1 MIEFDKRIINPKLI
15 FTPSECR
22 NNYILNRLEQI
33 VYCTNS
39 FDDFANLDKCKVGY
53 LAFINRDKY
62 SPYTVVFEDLVGS
75 DNQWYE
81 HYKYIIFKNNT
92 KNLVAKTGN
101 DFNTV
106 IIDEVPNNEQ
116 IDPVELLSKVRDL
129 IKFNTV
135 IYNGRKL
142 SYETHCA
149 RVLLSIKQIADSVL
163 KLKQ

>member
-92 KNLVAKTGN
+92 KNLIAKTGN

-116 IDPVELLSKVRDL
+116 IDPVELLAKVRDL
-129 IKFNTV
+129 IRFNAIV
-135 IYNGRKL
+135 YGGRQR
-142 SYETHCA
+142 SYESHCA

>member
-75 DNQWYE
+75 DNQWHE

-92 KNLVAKTGN
+92 KNLIAKTGN

-106 IIDEVPNNEQ
+106 IIDEIPNHDQ
-116 IDPVELLSKVRDL
+116 IDPVELLAKVRDL
-129 IKFNTV
+129 IRFSTV
-135 IYNGRKL
+135 IYDGRRAT
-142 SYETHCA
+142 YDVHCT

>member
-75 DNQWYE
+75 DNQWHE

-92 KNLVAKTGN
+92 KNLIAKTGN

-106 IIDEVPNNEQ
+106 IIDEVPNYDQ
-116 IDPVELLSKVRDL
+116 IDPVELLAKVRDL
-129 IKFNTV
+129 IRFNTV
-135 IYNGRKL
+135 IYNGRRAT
-142 SYETHCA
+142 YDVHCA

-163 KLKQ
+163 KLKK

>member
-39 FDDFANLDKCKVGY
+39 FDDFANLDKCKMGY
-53 LAFINRDKY
+53 LAFTNSDKY
-62 SPYTVVFEDLVGS
+62 SPYTIVFENLIGS
-75 DNQWYE
+75 DNQWHE
-81 HYKYIIFKNNT
+81 HYKYIIFKNDT
-92 KNLVAKTGN
+92 RDLMAETGKI
-101 DFNTV
+101 FNTV
-106 IIDEVPNNEQ
+106 IIDEAPNYDQ
-116 IDPVELLSKVRDL
+116 IDPVELLAKVRDL
-129 IKFNTV
+129 IRFNTV
-135 IYNGRKL
+135 IYDGRRANYKL
-142 SYETHCA
+142 HCA

>member
-39 FDDFANLDKCKVGY
+39 FDDFANLDKCKMGY
-53 LAFINRDKY
+53 LAFTNSDKY
-62 SPYTVVFEDLVGS
+62 SPYTIVFENLIGS
-75 DNQWYE
+75 DNQWHE

-92 KNLVAKTGN
+92 KNLIAKTGN

-116 IDPVELLSKVRDL
+116 IDPVELLAKVRDL
-129 IKFNTV
+129 IRFNTV
-135 IYNGRKL
+135 IYNGRRAT
-142 SYETHCA
+142 YDVHCA

>member
-1 MIEFDKRIINPKLI
+1 MIEFDKRITNPKLI

-92 KNLVAKTGN
+92 KNLIAKTGN

-116 IDPVELLSKVRDL
+116 IDPVELLAKVRDL
-129 IKFNTV
+129 IRFNTV
-135 IYNGRKL
+135 IYDGRRANYKL
-142 SYETHCA
+142 HCA

-163 KLKQ
+163 RLKQ

>member
-39 FDDFANLDKCKVGY
+39 FDDFANLDKCKMGY
-53 LAFINRDKY
+53 LAFTNSDKY
-62 SPYTVVFEDLVGS
+62 SPYTIVFENLIGS
-75 DNQWYE
+75 DNQWHE
-81 HYKYIIFKNNT
+81 HYKYIIFKNDT
-92 KNLVAKTGN
+92 RNLMAKTGK
-101 DFNTV
+101 DFDTV
-106 IIDEVPNNEQ
+106 IIDEVPNYE
-116 IDPVELLSKVRDL
+116 DPVELLAKVRDL
-129 IKFNTV
+129 IRFNSV
-135 IYNGRKL
+135 IYDGRRANYKL
-142 SYETHCA
+142 HCA